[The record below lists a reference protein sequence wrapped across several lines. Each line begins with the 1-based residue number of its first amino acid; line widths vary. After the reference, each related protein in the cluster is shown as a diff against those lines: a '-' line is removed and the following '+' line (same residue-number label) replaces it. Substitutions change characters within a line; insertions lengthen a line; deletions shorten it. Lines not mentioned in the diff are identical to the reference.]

1 MSTAAND
8 DVPGVVLGLDLGTT
22 ATKVVAV
29 DDALQTV
36 MTVERG
42 QALRTGPDGEAVH
55 DPEAVLAGAI
65 DAARECVQACEA
77 GGHQVRGLSFSAPL
91 HTLLALNEAGSP
103 LTPALS
109 LADSRSGEITRCLRA
124 EGGEELHRATGTPV
138 HPMSPLTKLAWFA
151 AHQPELR
158 QQAAVWCGLKDFVLS
173 RFTGRL
179 LMDLSCASATGLLN
193 IHTLAWHQPALKIAQ
208 IREHQLPELVQPTS
222 VLPLQPDTAALL
234 GLPAGLPVVAGAGDG
249 PLANLAVGAVRPGI
263 AALSLGTSGAFRVMR
278 DRPGIDEQGRVF
290 CYFLADGVWVLGGA
304 ISNAGVVAQ
313 WAAQTFGNI
322 AISELLKEAAQIE
335 PGADG
340 LLALPHLIGER
351 APWWDPDTRGALI
364 GLRQRH
370 GRAAMTRAMV
380 EGVAQQLA
388 LVRDSVLA
396 AGARVDTVRAT
407 GGALRTPLWE
417 QVLADALDMPLEITA
432 DSAGSAGSGYGAAL
446 LAWHALGVLPSLSC
460 GAQWVRLERI
470 ARPDPVAAQRMAAT
484 RHLTDQLYQLLRG
497 FPECAEASKAS
508 KAGKASKESKASK
521 ASKAN
526 EGEP

>member
-1 MSTAAND
+1 MSTAMND
-8 DVPGVVLGLDLGTT
+8 DVPGAVLGLDLGTT

-29 DDALQTV
+29 DDTLQLLT
-36 MTVERG
+36 TIEHG
-42 QALRTGPDGEAVH
+42 QILRTGPDGEAVH

-65 DAARECVQACEA
+65 GAVRECVQACEA
-77 GGHQVRGLSFSAPL
+77 GGYQVRGLSLSAPL
-91 HTLLALNEAGSP
+91 HTLLALDEAAVP

-109 LADSRSGEITRCLRA
+109 WADSRSAEITRCLRA

-151 AHQPELR
+151 AHKPKLR
-158 QQAAVWCGLKDFVLS
+158 QQAAVWCGLKDFVLH

-179 LMDLSCASATGLLN
+179 LMDLSCASATGLLD
-193 IHTLAWHQPALKIAQ
+193 IHTLAWYQPALKIAQ
-208 IREHQLPELVQPTS
+208 VGEHQLPELVQPTS
-222 VLPLQPDTAALL
+222 VFPLQPDPAALM

-249 PLANLAVGAVRPGI
+249 PLASLAVGAVRPGI

-304 ISNAGVVAQ
+304 VSNAGVVTQ
-313 WAAQTFGNI
+313 WAAQAFGNI
-322 AISELLKEAAQIE
+322 AISELLEEAAQIE

-351 APWWDPDTRGALI
+351 APWWDPDTRGALV
-364 GLRQRH
+364 GLQQRH
-370 GRAAMTRAMV
+370 GRAAMARAMV

-396 AGARVDTVRAT
+396 AGARIDTIRAT
-407 GGALRTPLWE
+407 GGALRAPLWE
-417 QVLADALDMPLEITA
+417 QVLADALGMPLEITA

-446 LAWHALGVLPSLSC
+446 LAWYALGVLPSLS
-460 GAQWVRLERI
+460 GAAQRVRLDRV
-470 ARPDPVAAQRMAAT
+470 ARPNPVAVQRMAAT

-497 FPECAEASKAS
+497 FPGCGEASTAS
-508 KAGKASKESKASK
+508 T
-521 ASKAN
+521 AN